1 MAFSYSTHNELYQD
15 VTHTVERQPIEW
27 EKTLANHVFSKGL
40 IFKVW

>member
-15 VTHTVERQPIEW
+15 AIHTVERQPIEW